1 MLTQYLRNPRTVKLL
16 AEEIK
21 HICDDYWARKITE
34 DMAKDYILYWA
45 EHEGKKLFYGNE
57 LNPTVRKMI
66 GSKRK
71 ELIDKFLYGTQF
83 SLFI

>member
-1 MLTQYLRNPRTVKLL
+1 MLTQYIRNPRTVKLL

-21 HICDDYWARKITE
+21 VVCDDYWARKINE

-45 EHEGKKLFYGNE
+45 EHEGKKFFYGNE